1 MEEFTLIQLKLPKDF
16 NYRLDVLIRKLKR
29 DNLIKKE
36 KTKAQFLLE
45 CAEIG
50 LIQKSKER

>member
-1 MEEFTLIQLKLPKDF
+1 MEEFTLIQLRLPKDF

-50 LIQKSKER
+50 LTQKSKDE